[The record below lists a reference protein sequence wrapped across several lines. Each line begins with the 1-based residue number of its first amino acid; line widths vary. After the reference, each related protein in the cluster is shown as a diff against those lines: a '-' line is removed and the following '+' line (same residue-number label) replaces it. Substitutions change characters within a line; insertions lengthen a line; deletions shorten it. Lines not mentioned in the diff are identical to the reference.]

1 MSDNKQFDRS
11 KCFTFFNTYRIQGK
25 RIREKYG
32 DKMAADYYEAIID
45 YGLDQKP
52 IIDDELML
60 LIGETLLETIDSSQK
75 RRSRGFGENTER
87 TKAIIELVRDNP
99 GISQSKVASAVHCS
113 KSTVSAALKNF
124 REGKYKEVFDFNII
138 IGGTE
143 YKPDGSTVTDESESE
158 YENVPESST
167 DGQYGT
173 GTNTNTNYNT
183 NNNINSTERYQYH
196 SVGSRNTVTVN
207 MDADASDASLDMVAN
222 APGNSADAARLRL
235 PVAPEWPAEW
245 IEKDI
250 QKLDLKFDGR
260 ISNNEM
266 LGIIARTYR
275 QHVNDDELDNEE
287 IFIEMVKEFTGGTFN
302 CNKDEVKKVCA
313 YICGVPENTFVP
325 RVDPKPDDLS
335 SDTDTVDSGSDSP
348 DLADSGLT
356 DPSTDITDSDS
367 VIDPVSDS
375 STDPGPSDI
384 TASSDT
390 IVPINQDNTD
400 ISGSNPGDAA

>member
-1 MSDNKQFDRS
+1 MSGKEQFDRS

-207 MDADASDASLDMVAN
+207 RVAVAPDASLDMVAN
-222 APGNSADAARLRL
+222 APGNSADAAQLYL
-235 PVAPEWPAEW
+235 PVELLIKG
-245 IEKDI
+245 IEK
-250 QKLDLKFDGR
+250 LNLKFEGL
-260 ISNNEM
+260 ISNEDM
-266 LGIIARTYR
+266 PKIIARTYEQR
-275 QHVNDDELDNEE
+275 MRNNEE
-287 IFIEMVKEFTGGTFN
+287 ELTKKDIYMLMVEEFISHPYLCEREPVEIA
-302 CNKDEVKKVCA
+302 CA
-313 YICGVPENTFVP
+313 YACGVKRKV
-325 RVDPKPDDLS
+325 
-335 SDTDTVDSGSDSP
+335 
-348 DLADSGLT
+348 
-356 DPSTDITDSDS
+356 
-367 VIDPVSDS
+367 
-375 STDPGPSDI
+375 
-384 TASSDT
+384 
-390 IVPINQDNTD
+390 
-400 ISGSNPGDAA
+400 SGSNPGDAA